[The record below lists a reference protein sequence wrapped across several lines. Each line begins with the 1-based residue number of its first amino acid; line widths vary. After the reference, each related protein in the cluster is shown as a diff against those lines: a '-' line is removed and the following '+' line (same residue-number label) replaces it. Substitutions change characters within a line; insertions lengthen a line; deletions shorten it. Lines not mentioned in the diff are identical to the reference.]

1 MIDIKDFN
9 VGDAV
14 YIKSADRNYET
25 LRQATV
31 IKVGRK
37 YITVFE
43 HGWKTQYS
51 AEDYCPMALVEK
63 VDAGSPSLLF
73 KSEQAYNDYKEL
85 KRLVMWLRNAA
96 ARMYDDTYSLDQLRK
111 VKAILEAKDE

>member
-14 YIKSADRNYET
+14 YIKSGDRNYET

-37 YITVFE
+37 YITVFR
-43 HGWKTQYS
+43 HGWKIQYS
-51 AEDYCPMALVEK
+51 AEKYCPMALVEK
-63 VDAGSPSLLF
+63 DAGSPSLLF

-85 KRLVMWLRNAA
+85 KSLVMWLRNAA
-96 ARMYDDTYSLDQLRK
+96 ARMYDATYSLDQLRK
-111 VKAILEAKDE
+111 VKAILEGNDK